1 MVRQLWLL
9 DIALE
14 IEDGKP
20 IAWLWCKDSLGE
32 TYVVKKEYSPNFYIV
47 GDVVE
52 EIVAFLKT
60 HGYRVEEV
68 SRKIRGRSVKAVKVY
83 VNVEDVESI
92 AKKIIKN
99 MKNVEVYE
107 EDVRPSIKFLL
118 ENRVK
123 PSGDII
129 VHESMFKEQGSS
141 KIIET
146 DKVEY
151 AGVSTLPPL
160 KIMSLDFVYY
170 SEAGSP
176 RPERDPVILISL
188 ITSSGEKIQLS
199 GDEKKILREF
209 VEIVERDDP
218 DVFVSFSSNRLHWN
232 YLQER
237 ARRHGLRLTI
247 GRLSSEPH
255 TSIHGHVSIRGR
267 INIDL
272 EDIAKD
278 IPELTVETLEEFVDY
293 LGLKLE
299 LDTVEEWEVAETWK
313 KNPER
318 VKKYSMQKAEALL
331 KCFEV
336 LKEYIFSLSELTGIP
351 ADYVLTASTGF
362 RVENYLMYLAVE
374 LGELIPKKPEI
385 TPTPYVGG
393 LVKSPEPGL
402 HKDVAVVDFRSMYPS
417 LMIKYNI
424 SFDTLSDDGEY
435 VSPNNYRF
443 KKEPEGFL
451 PRALKTLI
459 EERRKIQQKL
469 RTLDPNSTE
478 ARVLDARQRAI
489 KVISNA
495 IYGYTGW
502 AGARWYTR
510 EVAEATTSWGRH
522 VIMESMKK
530 ASELGM
536 KVIYSDTD
544 SLFLQNY
551 TGKIEKFL
559 KWIEEDLGLEAKLE
573 KIYKMVI
580 FTEAKKKY
588 AGITSESIIDIV
600 GLEAVRGDWSYIARE
615 AQRDTVKTLLETG
628 NVHEALKI
636 SKNYIKKLIN
646 REVEL
651 RKLIIWK
658 QITRSLDEYEATQ
671 PHVNVAR
678 QLVQEGWK
686 IQPGDKVGYI
696 IVKGSGPLYKRAKP
710 YFKVHPEEVDWDYY
724 IEKQVAPACLRVL
737 EPLGVKI
744 EELKSIGGTSL
755 MDFF

>member
-129 VHESMFKEQGSS
+129 VHESMFKEQGSL

-272 EDIAKD
+272 EDMAKD

-313 KNPER
+313 KNPE
-318 VKKYSMQKAEALL
+318 
-331 KCFEV
+331 
-336 LKEYIFSLSELTGIP
+336 
-351 ADYVLTASTGF
+351 
-362 RVENYLMYLAVE
+362 
-374 LGELIPKKPEI
+374 
-385 TPTPYVGG
+385 
-393 LVKSPEPGL
+393 
-402 HKDVAVVDFRSMYPS
+402 
-417 LMIKYNI
+417 
-424 SFDTLSDDGEY
+424 
-435 VSPNNYRF
+435 
-443 KKEPEGFL
+443 
-451 PRALKTLI
+451 
-459 EERRKIQQKL
+459 
-469 RTLDPNSTE
+469 
-478 ARVLDARQRAI
+478 
-489 KVISNA
+489 
-495 IYGYTGW
+495 
-502 AGARWYTR
+502 
-510 EVAEATTSWGRH
+510 
-522 VIMESMKK
+522 
-530 ASELGM
+530 
-536 KVIYSDTD
+536 
-544 SLFLQNY
+544 
-551 TGKIEKFL
+551 
-559 KWIEEDLGLEAKLE
+559 
-573 KIYKMVI
+573 
-580 FTEAKKKY
+580 
-588 AGITSESIIDIV
+588 
-600 GLEAVRGDWSYIARE
+600 
-615 AQRDTVKTLLETG
+615 
-628 NVHEALKI
+628 
-636 SKNYIKKLIN
+636 
-646 REVEL
+646 
-651 RKLIIWK
+651 
-658 QITRSLDEYEATQ
+658 
-671 PHVNVAR
+671 
-678 QLVQEGWK
+678 
-686 IQPGDKVGYI
+686 
-696 IVKGSGPLYKRAKP
+696 
-710 YFKVHPEEVDWDYY
+710 
-724 IEKQVAPACLRVL
+724 
-737 EPLGVKI
+737 
-744 EELKSIGGTSL
+744 
-755 MDFF
+755 